1 MMNIYKL
8 VEYRLV
14 DYRYHNELEWVS
26 LRDLDFPQ
34 WNRFMPNF
42 ISSSSET
49 IKPALCYWGTQGNK
63 CAPIICS
70 IKWGDSETDQAIKS
84 KCLSSGL

>member
-1 MMNIYKL
+1 MYVGFKINVWCIVLILQVLLYFNTIWLNRDWMMNIYKL

-49 IKPALCYWGTQGNK
+49 IKSALCY
-63 CAPIICS
+63 
-70 IKWGDSETDQAIKS
+70 
-84 KCLSSGL
+84 